1 MEHEKAF
8 PADLGPGERRA
19 VRLKATTK
27 DFDGWTAH
35 PEVGIGEHGRDEGRG
50 EHDREGRS

>member
-35 PEVGIGEHGRDEGRG
+35 PEVGIGEHGRGEGHG
-50 EHDREGRS
+50 EHDREGRN